1 MNKAVK
7 IILTVSLGILFVGI
21 LSVILGIKFG
31 GKAGWGFDLATMK
44 YSDQTETVENTV
56 DLDDFDSLDIE
67 VSSMDVMIKH
77 GDSYRLEYKAEEGR
91 EPVIEQKGGKLKIT
105 QPSGGS
111 FKIGINLAG
120 IDEHYTIVVPDGAD
134 VIKLDARLSSG
145 DLATDHVNISGKI
158 HASSGDILL
167 SDVEGD
173 ELDVSASSGEIGCDK
188 IKVKEAKF
196 DVSSGDIKI
205 NRIFADEVK
214 CETSSGDIA
223 INDSETKDLYCKASS
238 GEIEV
243 ALNGS
248 EADYSYELKAT
259 SGDIKVNG
267 VEVEDKYEK
276 DNGKDS
282 KITLRSTSGDIKL
295 DIR

>member
-7 IILTVSLGILFVGI
+7 IIVTVSLGILFVGI
-21 LSVILGIKFG
+21 LSVILGLKFG
-31 GKAGWGFDLATMK
+31 GKANWGFDLATMK
-44 YSDQTETVENTV
+44 YTDQTETVENTI

-91 EPVIEQKGGKLKIT
+91 EPVIEQNGGKLKIT
-105 QPSGGS
+105 QPSGSS
-111 FKIGINLAG
+111 FKIGIDLSA
-120 IDEHYTIVVPDGAD
+120 IDENYTIVVPDGAD

-145 DLATDHVNISGKI
+145 DLITDHVNISGKI
-158 HASSGDILL
+158 HASSGDVLL
-167 SDVEGD
+167 SDVEG
-173 ELDVSASSGEIGCDK
+173 EKLDVSVSSGEIGCDK
-188 IKVKEAKF
+188 IKVKEAVF
-196 DVSSGDIKI
+196 DASSGNIEI
-205 NRIFADEVK
+205 NRIFADDVK
-214 CETSSGDIA
+214 CEASSGDIT
-223 INDSETKDLYCKASS
+223 INDSEAGNLYCKASS

-243 ALNGS
+243 VLNGS
-248 EADYSYELKAT
+248 EDEYSYELKAT

-267 VEVEDKYEK
+267 VEIEDKYEK
-276 DNGKDS
+276 DNGKDN